1 MLEIEPI
8 HFFVSTPESSYPPD
22 KTVLDS
28 KKLINDLE
36 TGFRIVDENECRT
49 FRYAEVVT
57 RNGDDLFFVQAETV
71 HDDGDYT
78 RLNLCIRRRKKMP
91 GEMGSATLE
100 VWSSQR
106 STLGQ
111 NADSYRIQD
120 KKGGVLE
127 KGEFLMRYNSSTVDQ
142 AATNQYCEIR
152 GREMKKR

>member
-1 MLEIEPI
+1 
-8 HFFVSTPESSYPPD
+8 
-22 KTVLDS
+22 
-28 KKLINDLE
+28 
-36 TGFRIVDENECRT
+36 
-49 FRYAEVVT
+49 
-57 RNGDDLFFVQAETV
+57 
-71 HDDGDYT
+71 
-78 RLNLCIRRRKKMP
+78 MP
-91 GEMGSATLE
+91 GETGSATLE